1 MLSFHKPKNPILS
14 KYVEG
19 YYFVKSAE
27 ADFSLSYYTFPNNFQ
42 IVTCALESE
51 IVIEKDRLVSG
62 HDKNA
67 PFLSTLTYNYS
78 KPIKIEYH
86 GKVNELTIYFKP
98 LGLRHF
104 AGNISEFYTNQ
115 HFIPFLPFEDFKHD
129 MTAVLCKSTIEEA
142 IESLENY
149 WISHLSGSNLEK
161 IEQIIDLLDV
171 VNVQQAAE
179 KLQIS
184 RQYLHKVFK
193 SYLGKSPI
201 EYRRIQR
208 FRNAIDFP
216 DASPDEN
223 LFYDQSHFIRE
234 TLKFTDNSPK
244 KLLEKIEYRTANP
257 WLLL

>member
-1 MLSFHKPKNPILS
+1 MLSFYKPKNPILS
-14 KYVEG
+14 KYIEG

-27 ADFSLSYYTFPNNFQ
+27 PDFSLSYYTFPNNFQ
-42 IVTCALESE
+42 IVSCALESE
-51 IVIEKDRLVSG
+51 LAIEKDRLVSKHNKKG
-62 HDKNA
+62 A
-67 PFLSTLTYNYS
+67 FISTLTYNYS
-78 KPIKIEYH
+78 KPIKIEYR
-86 GKVNELTIYFKP
+86 GKVNELTVYFKP
-98 LGLRHF
+98 LGLSHF
-104 AGNISEFYTNQ
+104 SRNVSESYTNQ
-115 HFIPFLPFEDFKHD
+115 HFIPFLPFEDFQRE
-129 MTAVLCKSTIEEA
+129 MTAVLCKSAIEDA

-149 WISHLSGSNLEK
+149 WISHLSNSNLEK
-161 IEQIIDLLDV
+161 IEQIIALVDV
-171 VNVQQAAE
+171 MNVQQAAE
-179 KLQIS
+179 KVQIS

-193 SYLGKSPI
+193 SYLGKSPV

-244 KLLEKIEYRTANP
+244 KLLGKIEYKTANP